1 VVNKICRCGECL
13 IPKFQGHGSMS
24 KQGEAHFDYVAM
36 LALCLAIL
44 HMRVWARDVMRNA
57 YTLKE
62 GCKFLILPSPVGL
75 NNKNFLVEETFHE
88 LLKLMKFIKHIRFI
102 FQEINPS
109 KFAKVINK

>member
-1 VVNKICRCGECL
+1 
-13 IPKFQGHGSMS
+13 MS

-36 LALCLAIL
+36 FALCLAIL

-75 NNKNFLVEETFHE
+75 NNKNFLIEETFH
-88 LLKLMKFIKHIRFI
+88 
-102 FQEINPS
+102 
-109 KFAKVINK
+109 